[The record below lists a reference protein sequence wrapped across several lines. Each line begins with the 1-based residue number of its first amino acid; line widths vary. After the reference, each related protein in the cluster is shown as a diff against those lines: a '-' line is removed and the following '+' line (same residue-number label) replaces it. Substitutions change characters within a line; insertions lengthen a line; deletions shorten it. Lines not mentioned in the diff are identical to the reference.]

1 MKKLLTTTLSVI
13 LFAFATKAQ
22 IQIGIKQGVNFSNFA
37 YVISDETAQFY
48 DSFDVKGSAG
58 FHLGGS
64 MNYRFTDQIGLQI
77 EMMYSQQ
84 GARFD
89 LVEIVYFNQD
99 VYLVEYELKRR
110 MNYLNFPFMLNYQTL
125 SGLNFEGGFGL
136 GFLLSSKDAY
146 KTETNIA
153 ELFFNNPQL
162 NEFIGIRD
170 QDSKEVHYSA
180 ELYFALGVG
189 YQLPSGLNFGM
200 RWMTGIGNS
209 LDESSDLYIEGE
221 MLVNKLLQFSIGF
234 PIYGN

>member
-1 MKKLLTTTLSVI
+1 MKKLLTTLLIMYGCANTSI
-13 LFAFATKAQ
+13 AQ
-22 IQIGIKQGVNFSNFA
+22 IQIGIKQGINFSNFS

-58 FHLGGS
+58 FHLAGS
-64 MNYRFTDQIGLQI
+64 MNYKFTDQIGLQV
-77 EMMYSQQ
+77 EMMFSQQ

-89 LVEIVYFNQD
+89 LVEIVFFNQD
-99 VYLVEYELKRR
+99 VYFVEYELKRR
-110 MNYLNFPFMLNYQTL
+110 MNYLNFPFMLNYQAL

-153 ELFFNNPQL
+153 ELFFNNAQL

-170 QDSKEVHYSA
+170 QDSKEIHYGA

-209 LDESSDLYIEGE
+209 LDESSDLYAEGE
-221 MLVNKLLQFSIGF
+221 ILVNRLLQFSVGF